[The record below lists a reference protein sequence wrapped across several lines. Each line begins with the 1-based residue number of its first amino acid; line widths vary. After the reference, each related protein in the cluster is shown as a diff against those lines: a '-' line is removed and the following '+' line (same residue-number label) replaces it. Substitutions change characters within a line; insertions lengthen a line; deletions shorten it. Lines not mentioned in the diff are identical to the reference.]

1 MTRSVLGASVGARS
15 GAGLARAI
23 LAASVAVLIWGG
35 TPIATRIAVE
45 SIDPAMVG
53 MLRTLLAAL
62 LAPFLLLA
70 LRVPRPNGGNT
81 RPLLAFAGLCAFVGF
96 PVLFSIGIDYTT
108 ASHAALILAMQPVFT
123 ALAAHLVE
131 RSWPGRRWVA
141 GAVLAAAGAFAL
153 VYFRIGI
160 AEGTAQSWV
169 GDLLILAA
177 GFLASIGYVGGGR
190 AARSF
195 PALGVTLWGLAI
207 GGLALL
213 PLFAWRAGAVDW
225 SAGTAASW
233 SAVAYLAFAVSA
245 LGYLLWYWAL
255 AKGGIA
261 RIGTLQFM
269 QPVASLVLAVLL
281 LSEPMTLPLAACA
294 ALVLAGTILAH
305 RG

>member
-1 MTRSVLGASVGARS
+1 MTADAARI
-15 GAGLARAI
+15 GAGAAVA
-23 LAASVAVLIWGG
+23 AASAAVLVWGG

-45 SIDPAMVG
+45 TLDPAMVG

-62 LAPFLLLA
+62 LAPLLLLA
-70 LRVPRPNGGNT
+70 LRVPRPAGET
-81 RPLLAFAGLCAFVGF
+81 RPRLAFAGLCAFVLF

-123 ALAAHLVE
+123 ALTAHVVE
-131 RSWPGRRWVA
+131 RSWPTRRWVA
-141 GAVLAAAGAFAL
+141 GAALAAAGAFAL
-153 VYFRIGI
+153 VHFRIGI
-160 AEGTAQSWV
+160 AEGTAESWV

-177 GFLASIGYVGGGR
+177 GFLASVGYVGGGR
-190 AARSF
+190 VARGF
-195 PALGVTLWGLAI
+195 PALGVTLWGLVI
-207 GGLALL
+207 GGAALL
-213 PLFAWRAGAVDW
+213 PLFAWRAGTIDW
-225 SAGTAASW
+225 GAGTLASW
-233 SAVAYLAFAVSA
+233 TAVLYLAFAVSS

-281 LSEPMTLPLAACA
+281 LAEPMSLPLAACA
-294 ALVLAGTILAH
+294 AVVLAGTILAH

>member
-1 MTRSVLGASVGARS
+1 MSRAATAATAS
-15 GAGLARAI
+15 GAAVI
-23 LAASVAVLIWGG
+23 AAAAAVLIWGG
-35 TPIATRIAVE
+35 TPIATRIAVDT
-45 SIDPAMVG
+45 IDPTMVG

-62 LAPFLLLA
+62 LAPVLLLA
-70 LRVPRPNGGNT
+70 LRLPLPASNGT
-81 RPLLAFAGLCAFVGF
+81 RPLLAFAGLCAFVLF

-108 ASHAALILAMQPVFT
+108 ASHAALILALQPVFT
-123 ALAAHLVE
+123 ALAAHFLE
-131 RSWPGRRWVA
+131 RSRPSRRWAA
-141 GAVLAAAGAFAL
+141 GAALAAAGAFAL
-153 VYFRIGI
+153 VHFRIGI
-160 AEGTAQSWV
+160 AESAAASWI

-213 PLFAWRAGAVDW
+213 PLFVWRAGAIDW
-225 SAGTAASW
+225 GAGTAASW
-233 SAVAYLAFAVSA
+233 SAVAYLAFAVSS

-269 QPVASLVLAVLL
+269 QPVASLVLAVVLL
-281 LSEPMTLPLAACA
+281 AEPMTLPLAACA

>member
-1 MTRSVLGASVGARS
+1 VTGAVARS
-15 GAGLARAI
+15 GAGAAVFAAAI
-23 LAASVAVLIWGG
+23 AVLIWGG
-35 TPIATRIAVE
+35 TPIATRIAVDT
-45 SIDPAMVG
+45 IDPAMVG

-70 LRVPRPNGGNT
+70 LRLPVPAGNGT
-81 RPLLAFAGLCAFVGF
+81 RPLLAFSGLCAFVLF
-96 PVLFSIGIDYTT
+96 PVLFSVGIDYTT

-123 ALAAHLVE
+123 ALAAHIVE
-131 RSWPGRRWVA
+131 RSAPSWRWAA
-141 GAVLAAAGAFAL
+141 GAALAAAGTFAL
-153 VYFRIGI
+153 VHFRIGI
-160 AEGTAQSWV
+160 AEGTAESWI

-225 SAGTAASW
+225 STGTVSSW
-233 SAVAYLAFAVSA
+233 SAVAYLAFAVSS

-261 RIGTLQFM
+261 RIGTLQFL
-269 QPVASLVLAVLL
+269 QPVASLVLAVIVLG
-281 LSEPMTLPLAACA
+281 EHMTLPLAACA
-294 ALVLAGTILAH
+294 AVVLAGTILAH

>member
-1 MTRSVLGASVGARS
+1 MSQA
-15 GAGLARAI
+15 LARTGSAAV
-23 LAASVAVLIWGG
+23 LAAGAAVLIWGG
-35 TPIATRIAVE
+35 TPIATRLAVE
-45 SIDPAMVG
+45 TIDPAMVG

-62 LAPFLLLA
+62 LAPILLLA
-70 LRVPRPNGGNT
+70 LRLPVPAGNGT
-81 RPLLAFAGLCAFVGF
+81 RPLLAFAGLCAFVLF

-131 RSWPGRRWVA
+131 RSAPSWRWAA
-141 GAVLAAAGAFAL
+141 GAVLAAAGTFAL

-160 AEGTAQSWV
+160 TESTEQSWI
-169 GDLLILAA
+169 GDLLILVA

-190 AARSF
+190 AARSI
-195 PALGVTLWGLAI
+195 PALGVTLWGLVI
-207 GGLALL
+207 GGIVLL
-213 PLFAWRAGAVDW
+213 PLFAWRAGSVDW
-225 SAGTAASW
+225 GAGTVTSW
-233 SAVAYLAFAVSA
+233 TAVAYLAFAVSS

-261 RIGTLQFM
+261 RIGTLQFL
-269 QPVASLVLAVLL
+269 QPVASLILAVLL

>member
-1 MTRSVLGASVGARS
+1 MTDTIARS
-15 GAGLARAI
+15 GAGAAV

-45 SIDPAMVG
+45 TIDPAMVG

-62 LAPFLLLA
+62 LAPLPLLA
-70 LRVPRPNGGNT
+70 LRLPVPAGNGT
-81 RPLLAFAGLCAFVGF
+81 RPLLAFSGLCAFVLF
-96 PVLFSIGIDYTT
+96 PVLFSVGIDYTT
-108 ASHAALILAMQPVFT
+108 ASHAGLILAMQPVFT

-131 RSWPGRRWVA
+131 RSAPSLRWVA
-141 GAVLAAAGAFAL
+141 GAALAAAGTFAL
-153 VYFRIGI
+153 VHFRIGI
-160 AEGTAQSWV
+160 AETTADSWI
-169 GDLLILAA
+169 GDLLILGA

-190 AARSF
+190 AARSV
-195 PALGVTLWGLAI
+195 PALGVTLWGLVI

-213 PLFAWRAGAVDW
+213 PLFAWRAGSVDW
-225 SAGTAASW
+225 GAGTVSSW
-233 SAVAYLAFAVSA
+233 SAVAYLAFAVSS
-245 LGYLLWYWAL
+245 LGYLIWYWAL

-269 QPVASLVLAVLL
+269 QPVASLVLAMLL
-281 LSEPMTLPLAACA
+281 LGEPMTLPLAACA

>member
-1 MTRSVLGASVGARS
+1 MTGAVARS
-15 GAGLARAI
+15 GAGAAVFAAAI
-23 LAASVAVLIWGG
+23 AVLIWGG
-35 TPIATRIAVE
+35 TPIATRIAVDT
-45 SIDPAMVG
+45 IDPAMVG

-70 LRVPRPNGGNT
+70 LRLPVPAGNGT
-81 RPLLAFAGLCAFVGF
+81 RPLLAFSGLCAFVLF
-96 PVLFSIGIDYTT
+96 PVLFSVGIDYTT

-123 ALAAHLVE
+123 ALAAHIVE
-131 RSWPGRRWVA
+131 RSAPSWRWAA
-141 GAVLAAAGAFAL
+141 GAALAAAGTFAL
-153 VYFRIGI
+153 VHFRIGI
-160 AEGTAQSWV
+160 AEGTAESWI

-225 SAGTAASW
+225 STGTVSSW
-233 SAVAYLAFAVSA
+233 SAVAYLAFAVSS

-261 RIGTLQFM
+261 RIGTLQFL
-269 QPVASLVLAVLL
+269 QPVASLVLAVIVLG
-281 LSEPMTLPLAACA
+281 EHMTLPLAACA
-294 ALVLAGTILAH
+294 AVVLAGTILAH

>member
-1 MTRSVLGASVGARS
+1 M
-15 GAGLARAI
+15 RAA
-23 LAASVAVLIWGG
+23 AASDAPGSAAIAAGIAVLIWGG

-45 SIDPAMVG
+45 TIDPAMVG

-70 LRVPRPNGGNT
+70 LRVPVPPVNGT
-81 RPLLAFAGLCAFVGF
+81 RPLLAFAGLCAFVLF
-96 PVLFSIGIDYTT
+96 PVLFSIGIGYTT
-108 ASHAALILAMQPVFT
+108 ASHAALILALQPVFT
-123 ALAAHLVE
+123 ALTAHAIE
-131 RSWPGRRWVA
+131 RHWPSRRWVL

-153 VYFRIGI
+153 VHFRIGI
-160 AEGTAQSWV
+160 AESTADSWI
-169 GDLLILAA
+169 GDLLILIA
-177 GFLASIGYVGGGR
+177 GFLASVGYVGGGR
-190 AARSF
+190 VARRF
-195 PALGVTLWGLAI
+195 PAMGVTLWGLAI

-225 SAGTAASW
+225 SAGSVSSW
-233 SAVAYLAFAVSA
+233 SAIAYLAFAVSS

-255 AKGGIA
+255 ARGGIA
-261 RIGTLQFM
+261 RIGTLQFL

-294 ALVLAGTILAH
+294 ALVLAGTIFAH

>member
-1 MTRSVLGASVGARS
+1 MSEALARS
-15 GAGLARAI
+15 GSAAV
-23 LAASVAVLIWGG
+23 LAAGIAVLIWGG
-35 TPIATRIAVE
+35 TPIATRIAVDT
-45 SIDPAMVG
+45 IDPAMVG

-70 LRVPRPNGGNT
+70 LRLPVPAANNT
-81 RPLLAFAGLCAFVGF
+81 RPLLAFSGLCAFVLF
-96 PVLFSIGIDYTT
+96 PVLFSVGIEYTT
-108 ASHAALILAMQPVFT
+108 ASHAGLILAMQPVFT

-131 RSWPGRRWVA
+131 KSAPSRRWVA
-141 GAVLAAAGAFAL
+141 GAVLAAIGAFAL

-160 AEGTAQSWV
+160 ADSTEQSWI
-169 GDLLILAA
+169 GDLLILVA

-190 AARSF
+190 VARKF
-195 PALGVTLWGLAI
+195 PAMGVTLWGLVI
-207 GGLALL
+207 GGVALI
-213 PLFAWRAGAVDW
+213 PLFAWRFGSVDW
-225 SAGTAASW
+225 SAGTFSSS
-233 SAVAYLAFAVSA
+233 SAVAYLAFAVSS

-261 RIGTLQFM
+261 RIGTLQFL
-269 QPVASLVLAVLL
+269 QPVASLILAVLL